1 VIEIDDRHRELLRT
15 LVGARV
21 RFVLVGGV
29 ALQLCGFS
37 GATRDLD
44 ITIAIDDLN
53 TRRLDQALEALQAK
67 PYLTGERGVAYST
80 RLGQIEVM
88 RWTDGVGDYDAWT
101 RGATKIELEPGFD
114 VQVGSASHLLLAK
127 EDAAREKDTDAL
139 PLIRAELL
147 ASGALQA
154 SDVRGPVASL
164 PTEVTPDPRVER
176 VLGPR
181 PKQRRTRGLWDHG
194 AQMIAEYRERW
205 SVPDDGPLLGTPPTV
220 GESQALDREALDQQ
234 LKRLRRLVAR
244 TSKSRP

>member
-1 VIEIDDRHRELLRT
+1 MIDIEDRHRELLRI
-15 LVGARV
+15 LVGSEV

-29 ALQLCGFS
+29 ALQLRGFS
-37 GATRDLD
+37 GATRDVD
-44 ITIAIDDLN
+44 VTIAVDDLN
-53 TRRLDQALEALQAK
+53 TRRLDQALEALQAQ
-67 PYLTGERGVAYST
+67 PYLTGKRGVAYRT

-101 RGATKIELEPGFD
+101 REATGIEVEPELH
-114 VQVGSASHLLLAK
+114 VQVGSASHLLLSK
-127 EDAAREKDTDAL
+127 EHADREKDTDAL

-164 PTEVTPDPRVER
+164 PTEVAPDPRVEQ

-181 PKQRRTRGLWDHG
+181 PGQRRKRGLWDHG
-194 AQMIAEYRERW
+194 AHLIAEYRERW
-205 SVPDDGPLLGTPPTV
+205 SVPDDDPLLGTPPAV
-220 GESQALDREALDQQ
+220 GESQAADREALDQQ
-234 LKRLRRLVAR
+234 LERLRRLIAR